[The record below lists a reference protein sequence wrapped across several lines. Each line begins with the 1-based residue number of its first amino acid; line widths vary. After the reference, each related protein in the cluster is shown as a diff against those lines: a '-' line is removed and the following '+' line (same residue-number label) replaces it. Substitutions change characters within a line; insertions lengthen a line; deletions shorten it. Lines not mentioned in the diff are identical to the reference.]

1 MATVQNKNETNVEFG
16 LMDVWA
22 NYDIFCSGDV
32 ILGVRINDEIP
43 DVTRTSSF
51 QQR

>member
-1 MATVQNKNETNVEFG
+1 MGYNR
-16 LMDVWA
+16 A
-22 NYDIFCSGDV
+22 NYDIFCGGDV

-51 QQR
+51 QHRVELGVPPNF